1 MSDLSELRKQ
11 LRELRKSQMKPV
23 SRMRKGDISQ
33 EIDKLRGNLVEIPNI
48 AQTPSRVPP
57 RKQETDV
64 HTIKEAREHEFPV
77 RPAKEGK
84 SGPKAT
90 KTPKATKAPADGEK
104 KKSDHSKLIEAMKA
118 MLLEHHEG

>member
-1 MSDLSELRKQ
+1 MPDLSELRKE
-11 LRELRKSQMKPV
+11 LRELRKAQVKPV

-33 EIDKLRGNLVEIPNI
+33 EIDKLRGNLSEIPNI
-48 AQTPSRVPP
+48 AQLPSRVPP

-64 HTIKEAREHEFPV
+64 QTIKEAREHEFPV

-84 SGPKAT
+84 SAPKAPKAP
-90 KTPKATKAPADGEK
+90 KTPKAPSDGEK

-118 MLLEHHEG
+118 ILLEQHEE